1 MAAATK
7 EKLFQWN
14 KDDRI
19 ENLIRCLANS
29 KAQME
34 YKNISF
40 NVDKA
45 KQCKA
50 VIGAMNSASL
60 KISCL
65 SMQILLSI

>member
-19 ENLIRCLANS
+19 ENLIRCLENF

-34 YKNISF
+34 YKNIDF
-40 NVDKA
+40 NAEKA
-45 KQCKA
+45 KQCKT
-50 VIGAMNSASL
+50 VTGAMNSASL
-60 KISCL
+60 KISFLC
-65 SMQILLSI
+65 MQILLSV